1 MKLNNIKQKGKI
13 IRDNLSSPLFIL
25 DSFEHP
31 RNLLSWSCFG
41 AVNFWFLS
49 QGDFFASKNRTMAY
63 SANTRKTC
71 PMHTTKYKS
80 TAFKLCDT
88 GASVFTPLKMLTSTK
103 NIVTSSPILPGT
115 TSGRM
120 INETHET
127 MTNMADVR

>member
-1 MKLNNIKQKGKI
+1 
-13 IRDNLSSPLFIL
+13 
-25 DSFEHP
+25 
-31 RNLLSWSCFG
+31 
-41 AVNFWFLS
+41 
-49 QGDFFASKNRTMAY
+49 MAY